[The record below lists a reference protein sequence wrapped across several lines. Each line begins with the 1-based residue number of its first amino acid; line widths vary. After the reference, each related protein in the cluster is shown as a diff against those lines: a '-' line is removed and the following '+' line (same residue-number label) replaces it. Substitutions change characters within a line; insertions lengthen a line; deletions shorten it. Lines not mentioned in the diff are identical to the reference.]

1 MRTETLRH
9 GLCQEGPRIPRI
21 PRERH
26 RESNITLCNSRL
38 WALVSWLV
46 ESPTPSVQYTCISG
60 RRTSSVRSR
69 YVIDI
74 YIYIWHHPNV
84 GDYTSPM
91 ECLGYVSCE
100 CLFKH
105 CKGLHAMIMNGGWG
119 CPQHSMGLELR
130 GMFPLN
136 EDDPWGST
144 VPMHSS
150 LAGSVMIL
158 ALPEFLLSTLQSWP
172 THDSP
177 TPFT

>member
-1 MRTETLRH
+1 MQL
-9 GLCQEGPRIPRI
+9 QVVGPRLLAGRKPY
-21 PRERH
+21 
-26 RESNITLCNSRL
+26 
-38 WALVSWLV
+38 ALRTIYVYLR
-46 ESPTPSVQYTCISG
+46 PSDVQ
-60 RRTSSVRSR
+60 RQVQVRDR
-69 YVIDI
+69 YI